1 MADDAPT
8 YFITIR
14 AYGTWLHGDERGSM
28 DPAHNAYDSPPLAP
42 DVELENI
49 RASRLKHPPVV
60 FDAPKRI
67 VLREAIE
74 TTCQYRAW
82 NLIALSVRTNHV
94 HMVLEAAETP
104 ERVMNILK
112 SWATRAMVGRGVL
125 PRGVKAWSRHG
136 STKYLW
142 TEEQVGRAYDYVIHG
157 QGDALD

>member
-1 MADDAPT
+1 
-8 YFITIR
+8 
-14 AYGTWLHGDERGSM
+14 
-28 DPAHNAYDSPPLAP
+28 
-42 DVELENI
+42 
-49 RASRLKHPPVV
+49 
-60 FDAPKRI
+60 
-67 VLREAIE
+67 
-74 TTCQYRAW
+74 
-82 NLIALSVRTNHV
+82 
-94 HMVLEAAETP
+94 MVLEAAETP